1 MANVSPWIKK
11 KPKSHLGIIKEEKDQ
26 KGNSFFP
33 REIEREQEKRK
44 FPFSGE
50 EIAAEKWH
58 EFQGK
63 ARARILRQSAGKE
76 NPYCT
81 DLVWTH
87 LLYLFWSYSSTK
99 TKANRRI

>member
-1 MANVSPWIKK
+1 VSPWIKK
-11 KPKSHLGIIKEEKDQ
+11 KPKSHLGILKEEKDQ

-44 FPFSGE
+44 FLFSGE

-63 ARARILRQSAGKE
+63 SKGMDFEATSREE

-81 DLVWTH
+81 DFVRL
-87 LLYLFWSYSSTK
+87 
-99 TKANRRI
+99 